1 MQEKAV
7 RDVKKLYQSTGLKA
21 KLNEDL
27 SSGSQLLSNNLK
39 KVYTISSVW
48 VLTFPFISMNIFLI
62 SR

>member
-1 MQEKAV
+1 M
-7 RDVKKLYQSTGLKA
+7 RDVKKLRQSTGLKA

-48 VLTFPFISMNIFLI
+48 ALTFPFISMNIFLI

>member
-7 RDVKKLYQSTGLKA
+7 RDVKKLRQSTGLKA

-39 KVYTISSVW
+39 KV
-48 VLTFPFISMNIFLI
+48 
-62 SR
+62 